1 MMKKTCILL
10 LLFVSCA
17 GTGWAQQKDVD
28 EMIKKLEAARSKLS
42 PAHQHIL
49 FEDFAST
56 GVFAHGY
63 IEAPADTPA
72 GSGVTQPQGTAAEN
86 LAASLDLP
94 DNYTVWI
101 QSAGEWYVSVRKDRT
116 AVFLKLKD
124 AGGDMDF
131 NRGSGWCIQPTGSG
145 FAKYPYTDGK
155 WGAAQPV
162 SADAVQAAIDGWQ
175 QEFILTPA
183 GDMGSDRVKLFE
195 KAAYFDDLDIALP
208 KN

>member
-1 MMKKTCILL
+1 MKRILFFL
-10 LLFVSCA
+10 LAVLLPLSAGAQEKVS
-17 GTGWAQQKDVD
+17 D
-28 EMIKKLEAARSKLS
+28 EMIKKLEAARSQLS
-42 PAHQHIL
+42 RAHQFML
-49 FEDFAST
+49 TEDFAST
-56 GVFAHGY
+56 GIYGSGY
-63 IEAPADTPA
+63 IEAPADSGV
-72 GSGVTQPQGTAAEN
+72 GSGLTQPQGTAAEN
-86 LAASLDLP
+86 LQAASTGLP

-183 GDMGSDRVKLFE
+183 GNMGSDRVKLFE